1 MSCKVLICYCV
12 NNLKQCFLWC
22 GRVKV
27 INRSFFKF
35 FYSFFTLVY
44 VIVQCFVSF
53 FCSFLIFFNP
63 FFVEKNHYLPHS
75 FVQVTFFC
83 YFCTLKYFVMR
94 ISFI

>member
-1 MSCKVLICYCV
+1 MSCKVLICYFV

-22 GRVKV
+22 SRVKV

-53 FCSFLIFFNP
+53 FCSFLLFLFR
-63 FFVEKNHYLPHS
+63 FFVEKNHYLS
-75 FVQVTFFC
+75 FGVVIIKWSCCITALF
-83 YFCTLKYFVMR
+83 L
-94 ISFI
+94 SFL